1 MEKFKVKV
9 YVEKKKDF
17 STASGH
23 AANGR
28 IYELPIIPRKG
39 DYLVL
44 DTTMDDNHV
53 ESSRYEVYIVNIMNT
68 GNVDAQIH
76 VLTDE

>member
-9 YVEKKKDF
+9 YVEKQKDF
-17 STASGH
+17 SAASDH

-28 IYELPIIPRKG
+28 VYDLPIIPRKG
-39 DYLVL
+39 DHLVL
-44 DTTMDDNHV
+44 DTIEDGHQI
-53 ESSRYEVYIVNIMNT
+53 ESSIYEVNTVYIMNS
-68 GNVDAQIH
+68 GKFDAQIH